1 MNNPVPDV
9 LEDEVEAH
17 ILFAA
22 ESGSRAWD
30 LDSEGSDYDVRG
42 VYRREVS
49 DYVTTSQS
57 RDETIEFERGEVD
70 VQLWDAAKACRLLGR
85 NAQLREWTES
95 PTIYAWSPWADE
107 FKATI
112 TDYWNPRA
120 YAHHYR
126 SLAKGNYQRYI
137 ERENFPEHKKYVYV
151 VRALC
156 QSLRLVRAW
165 GEFVH
170 TCFDIDEVIKEADLN
185 LLSQIRTLMWGKRNG
200 QNGRGPMP
208 DLDLWIEKE
217 LADLADRCNDL
228 PAQSVP
234 HERKDELLHSAVGLD
249 EQ

>member
-1 MNNPVPDV
+1 MNRPAVDV
-9 LEDEVEAH
+9 LESEVEADL
-17 ILFAA
+17 LFAA

-70 VQLWDAAKACRLLGR
+70 VQLWDAPKACRLLGR

-112 TDYWNPRA
+112 TYYWNPKG

-126 SLAKGNYQRYI
+126 SLAESNYRRYI
-137 ERENFPEHKKYVYV
+137 EDGDDPERKKYVYV
-151 VRALC
+151 TRAIC
-156 QSLRLVRAW
+156 QSLRLVRAE

-170 TCFDIDEVIKEADLN
+170 TCFDIDEIIKEADLD

-208 DLDLWIEKE
+208 DLDLWIEKQ
-217 LADLADRCNDL
+217 LDSLPDRCNDL

-234 HERKDELLHSAVGLD
+234 HERKDELLHAAVGLD
-249 EQ
+249 E